1 MIEVIGL
8 TKQYGSATVV
18 NDLSFTVRTG
28 TVTGFLGPNG
38 AGKST
43 TMRMILGLDTPTK
56 GRALIFGEPYDNLS
70 KPLTKVGSLLDANWI
85 HPNRS
90 ARSHLR
96 FLAATNNINA
106 KRVDKVLDTVGLT
119 KVAGRAAGKF
129 SLGMKQRLGLAA
141 AMLGDPQILIFDE
154 PVNGLDPEGIFW
166 IRTLM
171 KDLAAEGRA
180 VLVSSHLMSEMA
192 LTADHLIVIG
202 AGKLIADSST
212 ADFIAR
218 STRSSVRVR
227 SPQLAQLRIALQAAG
242 LEITDLDDA
251 LEVNEAPIEQIG
263 DIAFRAGLPLHEL
276 AGQSGSLEQAFIQ
289 LTADSVEY
297 SDSGGGP
304 GGPPPA
310 SPSFDAPGNAQLE
323 GDLR

>member
-1 MIEVIGL
+1 MLHSMELVAAQGCESARNSAQFARLTVVLGLLAFSAFRSQTPGQELIFTVPRGKRAMIEVIGL

-70 KPLTKVGSLLDANWI
+70 KPLTKVGSLLDAIWI
-85 HPNRS
+85 H
-90 ARSHLR
+90 
-96 FLAATNNINA
+96 
-106 KRVDKVLDTVGLT
+106 
-119 KVAGRAAGKF
+119 
-129 SLGMKQRLGLAA
+129 
-141 AMLGDPQILIFDE
+141 
-154 PVNGLDPEGIFW
+154 
-166 IRTLM
+166 TLM

-297 SDSGGGP
+297 SDSGSGP